1 MTCPEKGPN
10 SQCPI
15 DVIAAIEAA
24 ACADEVESL
33 TGPSGKM
40 VRNMLQQQDARLT
53 IRAATAEFFRSEGR
67 RTLERLETEMAE
79 LQAQLLRLTQPK
91 FDRARL
97 RGACIDGST
106 VESID
111 TDGRCTRYRICGSLL
126 LNEEQRAQ
134 EVVPHTEQE
143 GDVVQ

>member
-15 DVIAAIEAA
+15 DVIAASEADA
-24 ACADEVESL
+24 YADEVERL

-67 RTLERLETEMAE
+67 RTLERLETEMAD
-79 LQAQLLRLTQPK
+79 LQAQLRHFTTPR
-91 FDRARL
+91 FDRERL
-97 RGACIDGST
+97 RQACVDGTS
-106 VESID
+106 VEYVATED
-111 TDGRCTRYRICGSLL
+111 RCGRYKICSSLL
-126 LNEEQRAQ
+126 LNEEQRYR
-134 EVVPHTEQE
+134 EVVPHIEQE